1 MQKAIIIRNALTDG
15 IGQSWSYE
23 VDASQNS
30 TDNPLRELLMR
41 GWRVVQTCPLQSE
54 LDSCCLVI
62 VEDSKPKQESYQGD
76 VPLTEM
82 SERSAWLGLQASA
95 AHAAKRKGWDGET
108 ISLRPFGVEL
118 S

>member
-23 VDASQNS
+23 VDGGQHT

-62 VEDSKPKQESYQGD
+62 VEDSKAKQETHHGD

-82 SERSAWLGLQASA
+82 NERSAWLGLQASA
-95 AHAAKRKGWDGET
+95 AHSAKRKNWDGET
-108 ISLRPFGVEL
+108 ISLRPFGMEL
-118 S
+118 A